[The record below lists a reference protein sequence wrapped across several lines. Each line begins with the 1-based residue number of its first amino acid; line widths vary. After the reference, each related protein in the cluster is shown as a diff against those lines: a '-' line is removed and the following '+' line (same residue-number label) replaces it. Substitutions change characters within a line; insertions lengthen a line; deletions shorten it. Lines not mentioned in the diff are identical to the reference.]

1 MYHRLVITAANPTT
15 EVWLG
20 DDEGMFVAKGV
31 GVLDEGLMPGDYVV
45 NFIGHEYPI
54 RRRGV
59 RHPIH
64 LDRDMSTT
72 EEELTS

>member
-1 MYHRLVITAANPTT
+1 MYHRLHVTAAKPTT

-31 GVLDEGLMPGDYVV
+31 GVLNEGLMPGDYVV
-45 NFIGHEYPI
+45 SFGLH
-54 RRRGV
+54 GV

-64 LDRDMSTT
+64 LDRDTITT
-72 EEELTS
+72 EEVLTS

>member
-1 MYHRLVITAANPTT
+1 MYHRLVITATEPTT

-45 NFIGHEYPI
+45 NFIGNEYSI

-59 RHPIH
+59 RHPVH
-64 LDRDMSTT
+64 LDRDITIS